1 MEAMLRKRTGRNDD
15 SAEQSNYKIDQ
26 SVVVKPGIADPDY
39 AYDLS
44 GWQGRVIENHHVDEQ
59 KKPLV
64 TIAWDSL
71 TLKQMPDEMIQRCEE
86 DGLDWSS
93 MGLYVSEVAP
103 ASPRDKIHQV
113 ERVKAE
119 LEQKHQMDHL
129 GEEGRRIQQVLNTAA
144 RKGQAGALKAWE
156 KYLQANLTFP
166 FEAEVSESQDRGP
179 IKTGERVR
187 VLDIEIVDDS
197 YGLIVAIKTKHGHY
211 DFPLCDLEVFPD
223 TSPNHQPVKD
233 YAVWF
238 ANR

>member
-1 MEAMLRKRTGRNDD
+1 MRNRTRRNDD
-15 SAEQSNYKIDQ
+15 AAERSSYKIGQ
-26 SVVVKPGIADPDY
+26 SVVVKPGIAEPDY
-39 AYDLS
+39 GYDLS

-64 TIAWDSL
+64 TVAWDSL
-71 TLKQMPDEMIQRCEE
+71 TLKEMPDEIIQRFEQ

-93 MGLYVSEVAP
+93 MWLYASEVAP

-129 GEEGRRIQQVLNTAA
+129 DEEGRRIQQVLNSAT
-144 RKGQAGALKAWE
+144 RKGEIGAFKAWE
-156 KYLQANLTFP
+156 KYLQTNLTFP
-166 FEAEVSESQDRGP
+166 FEAEVSEWQDHGP

-187 VLDIEIVDDS
+187 VLDIEIVDDF
-197 YGLIVAIKTKHGHY
+197 YGLIAAIKTKHGHY
-211 DFPLCDLEVFPD
+211 DFPLCDLEVIPD
-223 TSPNHQPVKD
+223 TSPNYQPVKD

>member
-1 MEAMLRKRTGRNDD
+1 MNSMRKRAKGHDD
-15 SAEQSNYKIDQ
+15 SAEQSNCKIGQ
-26 SVVVKPGIADPDY
+26 SVVVKPGTTDPDY
-39 AYDLS
+39 GYDLS
-44 GWQGRVIENHHVDEQ
+44 SWQGRVIENHHVVEQ

-64 TIAWDSL
+64 TIALDSL

-93 MGLYVSEVAP
+93 MGLYASEVAP

-129 GEEGRRIQQVLNTAA
+129 GEEGRHIQQVLNSAT
-144 RKGQAGALKAWE
+144 RKGEIGAFKAWE
-156 KYLQANLTFP
+156 KYLQAKLTFP
-166 FEAEVSESQDRGP
+166 FEAEVSEWQDRGP
-179 IKTGERVR
+179 IRTGERVR
-187 VLDIEIVDDS
+187 VLSIEMDDDS

-223 TSPNHQPVKD
+223 TSPNYQPVKD